1 MFKPLNLLFEIISV
15 ILGLVIIVAVLSSVG
30 IFLLFL
36 VLQVLSWITQLIN
49 LIKDGDIRA
58 IGGTLVALLVILW
71 IVLWNLKGSRPDLFK
86 KSKKR

>member
-36 VLQVLSWITQLIN
+36 VLQVLSWMTQLIN

-58 IGGTLVALLVILW
+58 IGGTIVALLVILW